1 MTAHRAMK
9 ILYLDT
15 NIYNRPFDDQ
25 SQVRIRLETIA
36 IFSILQHIKRG
47 VCRLLWSFVIDFE
60 NSLNPYQD
68 NKTEIALLSALAGQW
83 VEPNQHILELARQY
97 GNQGIKPRDAL
108 HLACAVHAS
117 ADCFITCDDKL
128 AKRGKLMQLPVQILN
143 PVEFTY
149 SMEVHQL

>member
-15 NIYNRPFDDQ
+15 NIYNRLFDDQ

-47 VCRLLWSFVIDFE
+47 DCRLLWSFVIDFE

-83 VEPNQHILELARQY
+83 TGPDAHILELARLY
-97 GNQGIKPRDAL
+97 EYQGIKPRDAL
-108 HLACAVHAS
+108 HLACAVHAG

-128 AKRGKLMQLPVQILN
+128 AKRGKLMQLPIQILN

-149 SMEVHQL
+149 SMEVRQP